1 MKESNSYIR
10 FERTRPVDLEFL
22 TTGTDYLYTAAC
34 NLPASGGYLPARG
47 CYLPARGVI
56 CLPSI
61 NLSNDFHYD
70 FIGLRKTSAQTSPP
84 IIPFYMYVGYL
95 TICIPYSYHSLL
107 PSPTQ
112 TFLLLPLQL
121 PFVSDAT
128 STPLL
133 FHPPPYEFLSP
144 SSTPHTHL
152 FLSNPILIP

>member
-10 FERTRPVDLEFL
+10 FERTRRVDLEFL

-84 IIPFYMYVGYL
+84 IIPSTCMSVTL
-95 TICIPYSYHSLL
+95 PYASHTPIIVSFPHLPRLSYSSPYNS
-107 PSPTQ
+107 PSFPT
-112 TFLLLPLQL
+112 LLPLPFSFILL
-121 PFVSDAT
+121 PMNFFHH
-128 STPLL
+128 PLL
-133 FHPPPYEFLSP
+133 PIRISFSP
-144 SSTPHTHL
+144 TP
-152 FLSNPILIP
+152 F